1 MTTKPT
7 DIQIHRFRDAGI
19 CVLVLVLAELK
30 SEEERAESVWDKG
43 KGLCER
49 NDGSCSSRDVCIY
62 IRIVFLPS
70 HFFSVIAVHDRRHDN
85 NSAAIGG

>member
-1 MTTKPT
+1 MFVTTKPT

-43 KGLCER
+43 KGLCGR
-49 NDGSCSSRDVCIY
+49 NDKRTTV
-62 IRIVFLPS
+62 
-70 HFFSVIAVHDRRHDN
+70 AVVRAMFVYTFALCFYLRT
-85 NSAAIGG
+85 SLV